1 MTLVYEYNYKR
12 VLFALRLRNFFN
24 LMAGK
29 WFADHFQLLEDWKFD
44 NISTQQR
51 AVNINKAIVTMR
63 TALVYS
69 INNHLI

>member
-1 MTLVYEYNYKR
+1 
-12 VLFALRLRNFFN
+12 
-24 LMAGK
+24 MAGK